1 MMTKLQLSLVLSGLL
16 VTTVAA
22 EQPLYSQASHG
33 GVGLFQT
40 PTARM
45 AASGN
50 LSFNY
55 NDLEEYRFWSASIQL
70 FPWLET
76 TVRYT
81 DVRTQLYSPYPEFSG
96 DQTLK
101 DKGIDVK
108 VRLLEESYYLPQVSV
123 GWRDFGGTGFFE
135 SEYLAAS
142 KRVGPVDIHLGIG
155 WGYLGSG
162 GNISNPFC
170 ELRESFCQRPG
181 GFSGRGGMIDY
192 QRFYKGP
199 ASLYGGLE
207 YQTPWQPLRLKIE
220 YEGNNYTRDRAR
232 GIEQDSAF
240 NYGLVYRFKG
250 IDFHA
255 SYQRGNT
262 FAFGVSLD
270 TNFNTLKQ
278 AKYDTPAP
286 EVNPVGVQRAAFK
299 RTPMRNQLYSHA
311 GFAVTGI
318 KLAED
323 ELIIRGEQ
331 LAFREFDV
339 AIERIG
345 RVLANFAP
353 DDVVRYRVI
362 LEAMDMPVTEVVLDA
377 AEFRAFARYER
388 LDKPVSS
395 VYVRKAPEVEDIDW
409 QFKTLDKGFG
419 FSVDTFW
426 MQMLGNPE
434 AFFMYQGGIITSARY
449 QFNERFMVNGALKT
463 TLLDNFDKFNF
474 KVDTQKSTLPRVR
487 TYAREYATRSR
498 VALDKL
504 LLNYSDRVSDNVYA
518 QAYAGYL
525 ETMFAGV
532 GGEVL
537 YRPLDSRFA
546 IGVDMNYVRQRDYAS
561 EYKLFDYSV
570 LTGFASLYWEP
581 EFIDNALLTISAGRF
596 LAKDVGV
603 NIDFGRRFDSGI
615 VVGAYA
621 AFTDA
626 SAEEYGEG
634 SFTKGF
640 YISIPLDLFSLKSA
654 KGSGSIPWVPIARD
668 GGQMLQRPV
677 NLYGVTE
684 ERARPRRYYQ

>member
-1 MMTKLQLSLVLSGLL
+1 MRNKSRLWIALSGCIA
-16 VTTVAA
+16 TMATAD
-22 EQPLYSQASHG
+22 PFSYSQASHG

-45 AASGN
+45 APSGN

-55 NDLEEYRFWSASIQL
+55 NDIDEYRFWSTSIQL
-70 FPWLET
+70 YPWLET

-81 DVRTQLYSPYPEFSG
+81 DVRTKRYSPYPEFSG

-108 VRLLEESYYLPQVSV
+108 IRLLEESYYLPQVSV

-135 SEYLAAS
+135 SEFLAAS
-142 KRVGPVDIHLGIG
+142 KRIGPLDFHMGIG

-162 GNISNPFC
+162 GNIDNPLCEVQVSFC
-170 ELRESFCQRPG
+170 ERPG
-181 GFSGRGGMIDY
+181 GFSGRGGKIDY

-199 ASLYGGLE
+199 ASLFAGIE
-207 YQTPWQPLRLKIE
+207 YQTPWQPLKLKIE
-220 YEGNNYTRDRAR
+220 YEGNNYSKDRAR
-232 GIEQDSAF
+232 DIIQDSAF
-240 NYGLVYRFKG
+240 NYGLVYRYKN

-262 FAFGVSLD
+262 FAFGISLD

-278 AKYDTPAP
+278 PKFDAAPP
-286 EVNPVGVQRAAFK
+286 EVNEAGLASNAFK
-299 RTPMRNQLYSHA
+299 RTPLRRKLYQQA
-311 GFAVTGI
+311 GFVVTGI
-318 KLAED
+318 YRDD
-323 ELIIRGEQ
+323 EELVVRGQQ

-339 AIERIG
+339 AIERVG
-345 RVLANFAP
+345 RVLANNAP
-353 DDVVRYRVI
+353 DNVKRYRVV
-362 LEAMDMPVTEVVLDA
+362 LEEHDMPITEVVLDA
-377 AEFRAFARYER
+377 EEFRAFARYER
-388 LDKPVSS
+388 LDAPVSS
-395 VYVRKAPEVEDIDW
+395 VYVRKVPEVDQVKW
-409 QFKTLDKGFG
+409 QFKTLDQGWG

-434 AFFMYQGGIITSARY
+434 AFFMYQGGLIPSARY
-449 QFNERFMVNGALKT
+449 QFNEMFTVHGVLKA
-463 TLLDNFDKFNF
+463 TLLENFDKFNF
-474 KVDTQKSTLPRVR
+474 KVVTQNSTLPRVR

-498 VALDKL
+498 VTLDRL
-504 LLNYSDRVSDNVYA
+504 YLSFNEDYLDNWYA

-537 YRPLDSRFA
+537 YRPVDSRLAFGFD
-546 IGVDMNYVRQRDYAS
+546 INYVKQRDYDS

-570 LTGFASLYWEP
+570 VTGFASVYWEP
-581 EFIDNALLTISAGRF
+581 EFVDDSLLTISAGRF

-603 NIDFGRRFDSGI
+603 NIDFGRRFDSGV
-615 VVGAYA
+615 VVGAFA

-626 SAEEYGEG
+626 SADEYGEG

-640 YISIPLDLFSLKSA
+640 YISIPFDLMSFKST
-654 KGSGSIPWVPIARD
+654 KGSGGIPWIPIGRD
-668 GGQMLQRPV
+668 GGQMLNRPGK
-677 NLYGVTE
+677 LYGVTA
-684 ERARPRRYYQ
+684 ERGRPRQYYK